1 MKKTEAALILRAIM
15 MTEYRYDERELE
27 LMDDIKLK
35 LMNIH
40 PDQIQARAMGEE
52 CKEILTKILITFTI
66 LMLISSVFVY
76 FFA

>member
-15 MTEYRYDERELE
+15 MTEYKYDERELE

-40 PDQIQARAMGEE
+40 PDQIQARNVGEQ
-52 CKEILTKILITFTI
+52 CKEILTKTLITFTI
-66 LMLISSVFVY
+66 LMLISSLFVY

>member
-15 MTEYRYDERELE
+15 MTEYKYDERELE

-40 PDQIQARAMGEE
+40 PEQIQARNVGEE
-52 CKEILTKILITFTI
+52 FKEILTKTLVTFTI
-66 LMLISSVFVY
+66 LMLISSIFVY

>member
-15 MTEYRYDERELE
+15 MTEYQYDERELE
-27 LMDDIKLK
+27 MMDDIKLK

-40 PDQIQARAMGEE
+40 PEQIQARNVGEE
-52 CKEILTKILITFTI
+52 FKEVLTKTLITFAI
-66 LMLISSVFVY
+66 LMLISSLFVY